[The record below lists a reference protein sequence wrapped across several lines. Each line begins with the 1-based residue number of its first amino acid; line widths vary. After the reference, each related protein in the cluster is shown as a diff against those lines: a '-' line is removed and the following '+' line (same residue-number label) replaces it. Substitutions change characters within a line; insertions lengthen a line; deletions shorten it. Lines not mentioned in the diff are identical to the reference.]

1 MSSMEAECRSMCM
14 GAQEAMLVQNIARE
28 LGSEHKIVM
37 QTDSM
42 SALNSAQRR
51 GVLHVKHMALRLLFL
66 KELVEKGAISIMRVE
81 PQKSAADWLTKPV
94 SLTDFLRCLH
104 SLRGLQRGE

>member
-1 MSSMEAECRSMCM
+1 
-14 GAQEAMLVQNIARE
+14 MLVQNIERE
-28 LGSEHKIVM
+28 LGSELKIAM

-66 KELVEKGAISIMRVE
+66 KELVEKGSISITRVE
-81 PQKSAADWLTKPV
+81 SQKNAADWLTKPV
-94 SLTDFLRCLH
+94 SLTVFLRCLH
-104 SLRGLQRGE
+104 SLPGLQRGE